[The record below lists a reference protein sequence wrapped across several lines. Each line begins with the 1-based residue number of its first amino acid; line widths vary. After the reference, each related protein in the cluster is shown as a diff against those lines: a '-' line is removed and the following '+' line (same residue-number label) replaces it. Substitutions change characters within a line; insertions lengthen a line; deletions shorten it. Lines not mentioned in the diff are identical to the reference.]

1 MIRKAK
7 PKGKK
12 KQKQE
17 GDWRLGHDRRLDS
30 RQCDQSRVHKTLKS
44 IRNKERSESWPGKQ
58 IFVSSG
64 HAEGCWLLWWVQAEP
79 ERIAGYDIFVAAVV
93 RQAGSLL
100 TSRMSTTAYARAVA
114 GETTLDTR
122 GSLEVGPIVAE

>member
-1 MIRKAK
+1 M
-7 PKGKK
+7 
-12 KQKQE
+12 
-17 GDWRLGHDRRLDS
+17 
-30 RQCDQSRVHKTLKS
+30 
-44 IRNKERSESWPGKQ
+44 
-58 IFVSSG
+58 SSG

-122 GSLEVGPIVAE
+122 GSLEVGPIVSE